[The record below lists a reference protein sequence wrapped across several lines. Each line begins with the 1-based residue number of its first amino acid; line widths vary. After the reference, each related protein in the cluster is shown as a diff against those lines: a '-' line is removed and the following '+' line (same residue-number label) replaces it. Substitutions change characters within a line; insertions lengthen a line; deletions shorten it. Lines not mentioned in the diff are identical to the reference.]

1 MLPGG
6 HSLKISCLRFT
17 PENISKLS
25 PFLAGKPFLP
35 NNLMVVSYHF
45 PSWQESL
52 RHQGWWM
59 QTCRQH
65 RSPQPERKK
74 RVTMIIHL
82 CRYFVAK
89 HTTHE
94 IVPYHTFTSSSFPPW
109 NWFMKGFLSC
119 AKRDRTERNYRGISR
134 NPANSWQLYNIML
147 PTTWTLQSP
156 VACPCN

>member
-65 RSPQPERKK
+65 RSPQPEREKK
-74 RVTMIIHL
+74 GYDDYSFVWIFCGKTHHTRDSTISYIYIIISTVKLIHERVSL
-82 CRYFVAK
+82 LRQ
-89 HTTHE
+89 
-94 IVPYHTFTSSSFPPW
+94 
-109 NWFMKGFLSC
+109 
-119 AKRDRTERNYRGISR
+119 DRTERNYTGISR
-134 NPANSWQLYNIML
+134 NPANSWQL
-147 PTTWTLQSP
+147 TTHT
-156 VACPCN
+156 VCPCTNRPFPL